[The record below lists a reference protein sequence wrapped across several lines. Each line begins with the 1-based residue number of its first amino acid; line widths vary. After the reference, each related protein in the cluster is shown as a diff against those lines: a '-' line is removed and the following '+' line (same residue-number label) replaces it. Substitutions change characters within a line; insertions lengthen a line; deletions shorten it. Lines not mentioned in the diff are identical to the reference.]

1 MFLDKEVP
9 EQYVSDCRRIQE
21 IFRQRCISVSLYESH
36 ALWSNYSDNV
46 CASWL
51 MLPEED
57 ADLWTELSNTLG
69 LEEHPKHLDGEVESE
84 F

>member
-9 EQYVSDCRRIQE
+9 EQYISDCRRIQE

-36 ALWSNYSDNV
+36 TLWGNYSDRV
-46 CASWL
+46 AASWL
-51 MLPEED
+51 TLPED
-57 ADLWTELSNTLG
+57 DIDLWTELSSTLG
-69 LEEHPKHLDGEVESE
+69 IEEYPKDLDGEVESE